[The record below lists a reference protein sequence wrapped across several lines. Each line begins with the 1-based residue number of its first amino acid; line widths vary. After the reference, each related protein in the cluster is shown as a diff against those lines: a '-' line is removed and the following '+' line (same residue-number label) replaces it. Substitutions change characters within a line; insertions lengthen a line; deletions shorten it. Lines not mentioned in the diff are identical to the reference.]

1 MNDSA
6 RGLDKVNISK
16 NYAKTV
22 LLEGK
27 ETPIIHHFGKANFDS
42 YPTKR
47 IALLKGL
54 NKFMT
59 KVGLPLQEQ
68 FSGTELVRVE
78 KYKELY
84 VPGIGNDA
92 IQKLN
97 EKGYNFRQIA
107 KKIGRNQLYEINIH
121 HALKKIPWNKLWLN
135 SMLNEG
141 SEEIIEL
148 LTEINATDYY
158 TNALARMGVGNGVA
172 AVVATQTALQGG
184 STSFVAMETTFPSRT
199 NQRVDF
205 KGSYADG
212 VAEFAWEE
220 FSVDNGVTPNA
231 NLQRLLASKGT
242 KGTGEVW
249 TAEVQITFS

>member
-1 MNDSA
+1 
-6 RGLDKVNISK
+6 
-16 NYAKTV
+16 
-22 LLEGK
+22 
-27 ETPIIHHFGKANFDS
+27 
-42 YPTKR
+42 
-47 IALLKGL
+47 
-54 NKFMT
+54 MT
-59 KVGLPLQEQ
+59 KIGLPLQEQ

-84 VPGIGNDA
+84 VPGIGNNA

-97 EKGYNFRQIA
+97 VKGYNFRQIA
-107 KKIGRNQLYEINIH
+107 QKIGKNQLYEINIH
-121 HALKKIPWNKLWLN
+121 HALKKIPWSKLWLN

-141 SEEIIEL
+141 VQEIIEL
-148 LTEINATDYY
+148 MTEINATDYY
-158 TNALARMGVGNGVA
+158 TNSLARMGVGNGNA

-184 STSFVAMETTFPSRT
+184 SSAFVAMEATFPSRT
-199 NQRVDF
+199 AQRVDF

-220 FSVDNGVTPNA
+220 FSIDNGVTPNA

>member
-1 MNDSA
+1 MNDSSK
-6 RGLDKVNISK
+6 GSDSLNFSK
-16 NYAKTV
+16 NYAHTV

-27 ETPIIHHFGKANFDS
+27 ETPIIHKWGKANFDS

-47 IALLKGL
+47 IALIKGL
-54 NKFMT
+54 NKLMT
-59 KVGLPLQEQ
+59 KAGLPLQEQ

-84 VPGIGNDA
+84 VKGIGNDA

-107 KKIGRNQLYEINIH
+107 QKIGKNQLFEINIH
-121 HALKKIPWNKLWLN
+121 HALKKIPWGKLWLN

-148 LTEINATDYY
+148 ITEINAVDYY
-158 TNALARMGVGNGVA
+158 TNALARMGVGNGTA
-172 AVVATQTALQGG
+172 AVVDTQTALQGG
-184 STSFVAMETTFPSRT
+184 SSAFVAMESTFPSRT

-205 KGSYADG
+205 KGSFADG
-212 VAEFAWEE
+212 VAEFGWEE
-220 FSVDNGVTPNA
+220 FSIDNGVTPNA